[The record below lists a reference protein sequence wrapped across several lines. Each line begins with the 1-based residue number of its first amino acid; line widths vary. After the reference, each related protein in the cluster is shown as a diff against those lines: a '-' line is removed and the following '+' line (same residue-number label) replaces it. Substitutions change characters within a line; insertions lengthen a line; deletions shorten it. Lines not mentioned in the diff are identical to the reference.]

1 MSKQKGAQ
9 LGERFAFELKRSSK
23 NALNVGKEQLVD
35 YLERLSLN
43 SGWLMIFSRGNIKD
57 WKAVG
62 KREQHDV
69 AGKQIE
75 VIWL

>member
-1 MSKQKGAQ
+1 VSSG
-9 LGERFAFELKRSSK
+9 LGTIVRNISYILKK
-23 NALNVGKEQLVD
+23 QLVD

-62 KREQHDV
+62 KREQHEV
-69 AGKQIE
+69 AGFQIE